1 MEESKNII
9 YNLSLQNYLKHTIKI
24 DNNISKSYQME
35 ILSKVLHKE
44 LTFDLKS
51 EFSFKIHMYS
61 PDEYKTTINDI
72 KNVLKKIYKL
82 NDSDIKFFK
91 EILEN
96 RGIYETNTS
105 WSGSHPKIANFL
117 WFELIEIENYDFS
130 DSYTKLSFKIN
141 IDLMIEL
148 LKYRNFVI
156 YIQRK
161 FVDKL
166 YKPPNGVFC
175 QKGYTEINK
184 LLS

>member
-61 PDEYKTTINDI
+61 SDEYKTTIDDI
-72 KNVLKKIYKL
+72 KNVFKKIYKL

-91 EILEN
+91 EMLEN
-96 RGIYETNTS
+96 RDIYETNTS
-105 WSGSHPKIANFL
+105 WSGNHPKIANFL
-117 WFELIEIENYDFS
+117 WFELIEIENYNFS
-130 DSYTKLSFKIN
+130 DYYTKFSFKIN
-141 IDLMIEL
+141 TNLMIEL

-175 QKGYTEINK
+175 QKGYAEINR
-184 LLS
+184 LVN